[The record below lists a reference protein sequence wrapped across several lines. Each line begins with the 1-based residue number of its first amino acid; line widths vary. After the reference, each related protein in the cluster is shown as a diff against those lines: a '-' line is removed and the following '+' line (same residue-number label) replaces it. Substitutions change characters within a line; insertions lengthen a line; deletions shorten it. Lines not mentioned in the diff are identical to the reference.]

1 MPQSGE
7 GVHLHVLLKTNYPL
21 SVSKRV
27 KMFAKSCSLASFLLF
42 FGQQQKITKN
52 FSEKNL
58 CKTNT
63 VFITALFMV
72 SDLDSDITKKNHKTK
87 C

>member
-7 GVHLHVLLKTNYPL
+7 GIHLHVLLKSNYPL
-21 SVSKRV
+21 SVSRRV
-27 KMFAKSCSLASFLLF
+27 KMVTKSSLASFLLF
-42 FGQQQKITKN
+42 FGQQQIRTNN
-52 FSEKNL
+52 FSEKNP

-72 SDLDSDITKKNHKTK
+72 SDLYSDITKKNHNIE